1 MVPLYVSACV
11 GRRLLC
17 AALLLAALLPP
28 LTHEATLTIE
38 VQNPVS
44 AKIFQTSSWMLELLG
59 AWGKSQLNVYI
70 RPSGSESFDAALRNG
85 VEVWYGSIR
94 SFTASHGYDY
104 LLRLSYSIILQETEA
119 DVVIQFAET
128 LGGNTCGV
136 TSLRFN
142 QFTRMIVRAYVHIS
156 KACVGSSASLAYK
169 VAAHEFGHALGLGH
183 SSYSRDLM
191 YDYVNEA
198 SLPST
203 LDIYGLAVAYAWLET
218 QSYKPPTTYTVTL
231 PNSIPYTYLEPVQPK
246 LKVRIYTQSELGRR
260 LVTSYDLDYG
270 STFTYRAQPEIAFTN
285 LTKLVF
291 TGWYRG
297 EARVSN
303 SPLLEISVVENL
315 DLVAIYDVYYYA
327 EVVSLDSR
335 LVEWVRRGEVLRF
348 EAVQLISL
356 GEGVRLRFTGWSDN
370 STEPLRII
378 NVTSPLRLVA
388 RYVKE
393 FFVNVSSPFNV
404 VVGGGWYP
412 EGSVAEIKVLNETVQ
427 ADVGVRYRLSS
438 VDSNIALEKPEQNTY
453 RLIVSEPVIIFCEW
467 VKEFHVA
474 VSSTHAPALSVNGW
488 YVEGAK
494 IELETP
500 GEIVWENKTRAV
512 FDGWDGMGR
521 KETSLTLV
529 VDRPLDIRAVYRLLY
544 LVEIVS
550 AQPVNAESGWFERGS
565 TAVFDAGPVV
575 RPAGEGVRFIFSGWL
590 GVGSDPIVTL
600 YVNAPMTLHAT
611 WSREYLISVENP
623 VETMSSW
630 VPEGGRLSVEA
641 KPVIQVSEGR
651 RYVFRAWAGDVEIS
665 EGLSASITADRPR
678 RIMQLYDEE
687 VLASFAF
694 TDVGGR
700 SVGAVAVLQHPTGKT
715 YTVDGKATW
724 VLKGIYEVLSIN
736 YKNVDVKTFNQVS
749 VDRPGTYIVPVKVYS
764 LKLVARDLLGVPFS
778 GARVIVENDEVVET
792 EAVLGRDGGSVFD
805 GLTFKAVNARLNT
818 PFYSYTFTVD
828 PEKDVQEVTLPL
840 TPASTVILLTAAGS
854 AAALTYLRRKDK
866 TVHA

>member
-1 MVPLYVSACV
+1 VSA
-11 GRRLLC
+11 GRVPVLLC
-17 AALLLAALLPP
+17 AAFLLAALIPP
-28 LTHEATLTIE
+28 LTHEPTLTIE
-38 VQNPVS
+38 VLNPFS
-44 AKIFQTSSWMLELLG
+44 AKILQTSSRTLELLG

-70 RPSGSESFDAALRNG
+70 RPSGSDSFDAALRNG

-94 SFTASHGYDY
+94 SFTASHGYEY

-136 TSLRFN
+136 TSLRFS
-142 QFTRMIVRAYVHIS
+142 QFARMIVRAYIQIS

-231 PNSIPYTYLEPVQPK
+231 PNTIPYTYLEPVPPK

-260 LVTSYDLDYG
+260 LLTIYDVDYG

-297 EARVSN
+297 ESRVSE
-303 SPLLEISVVENL
+303 SPLLEIPVVENL
-315 DLVAIYDVYYYA
+315 DLVARYDVYYYV

-335 LVEWVRRGEVLRF
+335 LAEWVRRGEVLRF
-348 EAVQLISL
+348 EAVQLTPL

-378 NVTSPLRLVA
+378 SVTSPLKLEA
-388 RYVKE
+388 RYMKE
-393 FFVNVSSPFNV
+393 FFVNVTSPFNV

-412 EGSVAEIKVLNETVQ
+412 EGSVAEIKVLNETVP
-427 ADVGVRYRLSS
+427 AGEGVRYRLSS

-453 RLIVSEPVIIFCEW
+453 RFIVSEPVTISCGW
-467 VKEFHVA
+467 VKEFHVT
-474 VSSTHAPALSVNGW
+474 VSSTHGPALSFDGW

-500 GEIVWENKTRAV
+500 GEIVWENRTRAV
-512 FDGWDGMGR
+512 FDRWDGMGG

-529 VDRPLDIRAVYRLLY
+529 VDQPLHIRAVYRLLY
-544 LVEIVS
+544 LVEVVS
-550 AQPVNAESGWFERGS
+550 DLPVKSWSGWFERGS
-565 TAVFDAGPVV
+565 IAVFDAGPVV

-590 GVGSDPIVTL
+590 GMGSEPQITL
-600 YVNAPMTLHAT
+600 YVNGPKTLHAM
-611 WSREYLISVENP
+611 WSREYLVSVENP
-623 VETMSSW
+623 VEVVSYW
-630 VPEGGRLSVEA
+630 VPEGGRLTVEA
-641 KPVIQVSEGR
+641 KQVIQLGEGR
-651 RYVFRAWAGDVEIS
+651 RYVFSAWAGDVEVS
-665 EGLSASITADRPR
+665 EGLSTSITADRPR
-678 RIMQLYDEE
+678 RIFQLYDEE
-687 VLASFAF
+687 VLVSFVF
-694 TDVGGR
+694 HDVGGR
-700 SVGAVAVLQHPTGKT
+700 SVDAVAVLRHSTGKT
-715 YTVDGKATW
+715 YTVTGEAVW
-724 VLKGIYEVLSIN
+724 ALKGLYDVLSIN
-736 YKNVDVKTFNQVS
+736 YKNVDVKTVNHVS
-749 VDRPGTYIVPVKVYS
+749 VDGPGIQIFPVKVYS
-764 LKLVARDLLGVPFS
+764 LKLVARDFLGMPFS
-778 GARVIVENDEVVET
+778 GARVFVDNDEAVEA
-792 EAVLGRDGGSVFD
+792 EAYLGRDGGAVFE
-805 GLTFKAVNARLNT
+805 GLTFRAVNARLST
-818 PFYSYTFTVD
+818 AFYSYRFTVD
-828 PEKDVQEVTLPL
+828 PAKGVQEVTLPL
-840 TPASTVILLTAAGS
+840 TPASTVILLTIVGS
-854 AAALTYLRRKDK
+854 AAALSYLRRKDK
-866 TVHA
+866 TVHS